1 MARRAEAL
9 GSLQSLLSLKLW
21 PSGPTAGTLVKSAK
35 LWAPLQTQA
44 KLEQVQVG
52 PHDPSEVTSSPPFQ
66 TP

>member
-21 PSGPTAGTLVKSAK
+21 PSGPTAGIPVKSAK
-35 LWAPLQTQA
+35 FWAPLQTQA
-44 KLEQVQVG
+44 TLKQVQVG
-52 PHDPSEVTSSPPFQ
+52 LHDPSEVTSSPPFQ